1 MGEQKRKKDAEEAAR
16 PKVPE
21 LHEGLS
27 KCLETG
33 HKSFATFAVEKT
45 DTGITKLHAC
55 YQCGLMFW
63 E

>member
-1 MGEQKRKKDAEEAAR
+1 MGEQKRKKDAAETAK

-27 KCLETG
+27 QCLETG
-33 HKSFATFAVEKT
+33 HQSFATFAVEKA
-45 DTGITKLHAC
+45 DTGISKLHAC
-55 YQCGLMFW
+55 SQCGLMFW

>member
-27 KCLETG
+27 QCLETG
-33 HKSFATFAVEKT
+33 HKSFAAFAVEKA

-55 YQCGLMFW
+55 SQCGLMFW